1 MEMKGDWWT
10 APAEGDAGNTVM
22 VTGRKDVAAF
32 RKNPRMRIRVEV
44 DWPYGTPGMPSDED
58 ARIMETATDNLAQEF
73 DRDPVAVMT
82 GIFTGDGHRTW
93 VFYTASIN
101 IFNKKLNQ
109 ALAALPTLPLEITAE
124 NDPDWEAYDEMSTFE
139 AC

>member
-1 MEMKGDWWT
+1 MEYKGEWWT
-10 APAEGDAGNTVM
+10 APAEGDNGGTVM
-22 VTGRKDVAAF
+22 VTGRKDIEKF
-32 RKNPRMRIRVEV
+32 RSNPRMRIRVEV
-44 DWPYGTPGMPSDED
+44 DWPYGTTGMPTDVD
-58 ARIMETATDNLAQEF
+58 ACIMETATENLAQEF

-109 ALAALPTLPLEITAE
+109 ALADLPTLPLEISAE

-139 AC
+139 VQ